1 MLGCL
6 LAWSGPSFSDVA
18 HNEYPD
24 TDLGIRLT
32 RDPMPTWTG
41 WSVPWPAL
49 ELFLTRMILAPQSRH
64 LRGRSRAATAS
75 WMLWTKQRRHNAWWP
90 QGETCITDRAWQQ
103 TMHASSWE
111 VARSNSSLDM
121 DATSLSILLCSLLI
135 SSCVAS
141 CRFFSGSSVCNFSYF
156 LAFRPTPIKGAN
168 RPEKGPG
175 GMMSD
180 VSVRRLF
187 PVMVKCS
194 FGRALDRYQHANNM
208 V

>member
-49 ELFLTRMILAPQSRH
+49 ELFLTRIILAPQSRH

-103 TMHASSWE
+103 TMHWNEKKIAILQPNAHVLNVALSSTLFENIPKMSQFHRLWIYWSHG
-111 VARSNSSLDM
+111 VWKSQKKSHSTLRAKR
-121 DATSLSILLCSLLI
+121 AT
-135 SSCVAS
+135 
-141 CRFFSGSSVCNFSYF
+141 F
-156 LAFRPTPIKGAN
+156 AFWVDK
-168 RPEKGPG
+168 
-175 GMMSD
+175 S
-180 VSVRRLF
+180 
-187 PVMVKCS
+187 
-194 FGRALDRYQHANNM
+194 
-208 V
+208 

>member
-1 MLGCL
+1 MALKLGFPLYVFLANSIRL
-6 LAWSGPSFSDVA
+6 LACFPLIITL
-18 HNEYPD
+18 N
-24 TDLGIRLT
+24 LLT
-32 RDPMPTWTG
+32 
-41 WSVPWPAL
+41 
-49 ELFLTRMILAPQSRH
+49 
-64 LRGRSRAATAS
+64 
-75 WMLWTKQRRHNAWWP
+75 
-90 QGETCITDRAWQQ
+90 
-103 TMHASSWE
+103 
-111 VARSNSSLDM
+111 
-121 DATSLSILLCSLLI
+121 ILLCSLLI